1 MIFEIATTAPECG
14 EDERARQFWR
24 SPPRTL
30 ANRNRSDNQVIMT
43 AIKTIEVEIPL
54 ECGCARKLAKQPLI
68 CRRLGEGRR
77 RRRDFRNLEAAKC
90 SHRSIHAQWAQ
101 TTRFQKS

>member
-68 CRRLGEGRR
+68 CRRLGEGGADDAISEILRR
-77 RRRDFRNLEAAKC
+77 MQCATPANGTPP
-90 SHRSIHAQWAQ
+90 Q